1 MSAFTRGTRSGGS
14 ALHCMAEGSGG
25 PRQVPARGKIH
36 LQPQNLQVRRTITAP
51 PASPLSRSFG
61 APSYQPN
68 MAHRL
73 CQGESARVEDLD
85 AALRRPVVLA
95 CMVGTICCGGNDHTA
110 VWSDRHPGRGRG
122 SGSCRGARCRSCGTV
137 PPEKVRVEKAAGWI
151 FPRWRQSAELG
162 MSVRAG
168 NSCRGHGR
176 SVERRLVNV
185 CQERPGRCGVYG
197 SVYGGTA
204 RSRPRW
210 RRTAPTP

>member
-95 CMVGTICCGGNDHTA
+95 CMVGTICCGGNDILPSGLIGIPVEVEVRDPAVGQGADPAVRSLRKRFASRRPRDGSFHGGGSPPSWVCQSVRGTA
-110 VWSDRHPGRGRG
+110 VEGMDAASSAG
-122 SGSCRGARCRSCGTV
+122 S
-137 PPEKVRVEKAAGWI
+137 
-151 FPRWRQSAELG
+151 
-162 MSVRAG
+162 
-168 NSCRGHGR
+168 
-176 SVERRLVNV
+176 
-185 CQERPGRCGVYG
+185 
-197 SVYGGTA
+197 
-204 RSRPRW
+204 
-210 RRTAPTP
+210 